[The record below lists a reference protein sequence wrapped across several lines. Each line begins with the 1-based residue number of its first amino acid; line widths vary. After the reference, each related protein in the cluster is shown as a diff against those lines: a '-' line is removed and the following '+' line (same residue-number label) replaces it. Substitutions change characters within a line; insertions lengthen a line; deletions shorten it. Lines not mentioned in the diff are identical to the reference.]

1 MAPVTSSAINKSK
14 TVAPKA
20 IARRR
25 PAPPATKPQPPSAP
39 ALIPT
44 SQTEYDAI
52 EGASQTEPRQPVIQ
66 QSTVS
71 APTRHVSRPHQ
82 PSVTSQSLFSGAV
95 DTSSPLPTPPSTQQS
110 VVHPI
115 PPATQL
121 EPVLQTEVPDALA
134 NVVAQPEP
142 ATSISAARLEP
153 RVATREDAVQES
165 TGPSLSRTLEGLVD
179 ATSEAK
185 TGQQSHESTSS
196 TKITSPAPVA
206 GTKRKRAGPPARQQN
221 SVEAP
226 PPQDASP
233 EPHAQDASVQE
244 VQNDDLPTQDAP
256 IQETIEVQNAGA
268 APMAQMIS
276 PERARN
282 MRLRPAPPPMRP
294 APAAPKAPKTV
305 RAKCQ
310 KKNTAPETAEGESNE
325 AVGETQHGEG
335 STAAASAKKK
345 ARAKKPP
352 KSAARIVEDEN
363 GDAIDDPE
371 PQNPRESEPP
381 TKKQRKPREPK
392 KKKDIREAAAEDE
405 EIDDPELHE
414 VDPNAVTMSDLTRDR
429 GLGRQ
434 SERETKMAAIDW
446 DEVRAKRLE
455 AAEAIMAGRTP
466 GTDGGR
472 QQSNTAEG
480 DAEGDEGTRQ
490 PRPAISGPTLR
501 LVDGEMV
508 IVQESMQIDRQAQAE
523 ANAANLVINE
533 DDDLT
538 RRVNQMSWIA
548 DRKKDPT
555 ERLPFFKVKSDP
567 WSEEETDRFF
577 EALKTFG
584 TDFFIISKLFPP
596 KTRRQIKLK
605 FIREER
611 IDKARVDRAVAGE
624 STIPMS
630 INHFAEATG
639 QDVESF
645 KDPKL
650 LEEELRVEGEE
661 QRKEIAEKKKEIEE
675 AKQARDEQMQIRE
688 KEQKERAEQRKTN
701 QRRRQMKRGQ
711 AFGTGAF

>member
-1 MAPVTSSAINKSK
+1 M
-14 TVAPKA
+14 
-20 IARRR
+20 
-25 PAPPATKPQPPSAP
+25 QE
-39 ALIPT
+39 PT
-44 SQTEYDAI
+44 
-52 EGASQTEPRQPVIQ
+52 G
-66 QSTVS
+66 
-71 APTRHVSRPHQ
+71 
-82 PSVTSQSLFSGAV
+82 QSLSA
-95 DTSSPLPTPPSTQQS
+95 
-110 VVHPI
+110 
-115 PPATQL
+115 
-121 EPVLQTEVPDALA
+121 
-134 NVVAQPEP
+134 AQPDG
-142 ATSISAARLEP
+142 SSSRL
-153 RVATREDAVQES
+153 S
-165 TGPSLSRTLEGLVD
+165 TTVD
-179 ATSEAK
+179 ATNETE

-196 TKITSPAPVA
+196 TIITSPAPLA
-206 GTKRKRAGPPARQQN
+206 GTKRKRASPPARDT
-221 SVEAP
+221 P
-226 PPQDASP
+226 PPQDASVR
-233 EPHAQDASVQE
+233 EA
-244 VQNDDLPTQDAP
+244 QNDDSHTQDAPMQDVP

-282 MRLRPAPPPMRP
+282 MRLQPAPPPMRP
-294 APAAPKAPKTV
+294 APAAPKAPKPP
-305 RAKCQ
+305 RAKRQ
-310 KKNTAPETAEGESNE
+310 KKSTAPETAEGVSSE
-325 AVGETQHGEG
+325 AVGETQEGEG
-335 STAAASAKKK
+335 STAAAPVKKK
-345 ARAKKPP
+345 ARARKPP
-352 KSAARIVEDEN
+352 KSATRIVEDEN

-371 PQNPRESEPP
+371 PPEPRESEPP

-392 KKKDIREAAAEDE
+392 EPKKSREPKKKKDPREAAAEDE

-446 DEVRAKRLE
+446 DEVKAKRLE
-455 AAEAIMAGRTP
+455 AAEAIRAGRAP
-466 GTDGGR
+466 GTDGSR
-472 QQSNTAEG
+472 QQSNAAEG
-480 DAEGDEGTRQ
+480 DADGDEGARQ
-490 PRPAISGPTLR
+490 ARPVISGPTLR

-523 ANAANLVINE
+523 ANAASLVINE

-624 STIPMS
+624 STVPMS

-688 KEQKERAEQRKTN
+688 KEQRERAEQRKTN